1 GRRVVPSN
9 HLGTVDINQFPQML
23 IERTEVVTGGASAAY
38 GSDAVAG
45 VTNFIL
51 DTDFEG
57 FEASGQG
64 GISDLGDAENYRAS
78 VASGFPLGER
88 LHIVM
93 GGDWYKAAGIPNYD
107 ERDWFRNWGTI
118 NFGERNGVPL
128 QTPQRVRRENVCSR
142 NQT

>member
-1 GRRVVPSN
+1 
-9 HLGTVDINQFPQML
+9 
-23 IERTEVVTGGASAAY
+23 
-38 GSDAVAG
+38 
-45 VTNFIL
+45 
-51 DTDFEG
+51 
-57 FEASGQG
+57 
-64 GISDLGDAENYRAS
+64 
-78 VASGFPLGER
+78 ASGFPLGER

-142 NQT
+142 NQTFGGLITHGPLAGTHFLSDGSPATYFDGELLDGAAIAGLNNRSAANPNGIIAGNMVSHKQGSCDHIAYRNV